1 MPGSASWALIEKQP
15 FSNNPFQGMHTSPK
29 GFMHAPRKTSE
40 PHALVASVHFPE
52 CGGGSM
58 SMLNKAHIIGRLGRD
73 PEVRYTQDGTCIAN
87 LAIATSESHKDR
99 NTGERKESTEWHRV
113 VLFGRLGEIAGE
125 YLKKGSLVYLEGRLR
140 TRKWQN
146 KDGQDQYT
154 MEIVGS
160 EMKMLGSRSDSKEAV
175 QSASSGRNGGGGFT
189 PMPTDEGSDFEDDDI
204 PFIAAFA
211 VKRNPFGRSTPAL

>member
-1 MPGSASWALIEKQP
+1 
-15 FSNNPFQGMHTSPK
+15 
-29 GFMHAPRKTSE
+29 
-40 PHALVASVHFPE
+40 
-52 CGGGSM
+52 M
-58 SMLNKAHIIGRLGRD
+58 SMLNKAQLIGRLGRD

-87 LAIATSESHKDR
+87 LAIATSESYKDK
-99 NTGERKESTEWHRV
+99 NTGERKETTEWHRV

-154 MEIVGS
+154 TEIVGS

-175 QSASSGRNGGGGFT
+175 QSVSSGRNGGGGFT

-204 PFIAAFA
+204 PFISAFA
-211 VKRNPFGRSTPAL
+211 VKRNPFGRSTVAI